1 MLCAVPNP
9 PQGIPVII
17 CKPSSVIISQTDAA
31 NTNQWEKTMEQNKA
45 KKRRG
50 DRRDA
55 VWVRDIDILQ
65 GFMPYI
71 YPNRA
76 DNEAFIQ
83 ERIELDRINEY
94 IEAKN
99 RALFGGENGRE
110 VGANAVGAEEE
121 PYKLFYVLL
130 AALVKTL
137 TLRPKMNRFVKGG
150 RVYQRDKLSLAFVV
164 KKKFSDNGAEALA
177 FIEFDEN
184 TTIEDVRR
192 KISEEIHSCRG
203 EGQDN
208 STEKMG
214 LFLKMPRWL
223 LRIAM
228 WIIHKLDYYG
238 RVPNSLIKA
247 DPNYAT
253 CMITNL
259 GSIGLKAGYHHL
271 SNWGTNSIFVIIGEK
286 KLSPIFDEN
295 GKVTMK
301 ETLDLGLT
309 LDERIA
315 DGYYY
320 AKTVKLL
327 KHLLQNPQLLETA
340 AKEAVEYE

>member
-1 MLCAVPNP
+1 
-9 PQGIPVII
+9 
-17 CKPSSVIISQTDAA
+17 
-31 NTNQWEKTMEQNKA
+31 MEQNKV

-50 DRRDA
+50 DRKDA
-55 VWVRDIDILQ
+55 VWLRDIDILQ
-65 GFMPYI
+65 GFMPYL

-83 ERIELDRINEY
+83 ERIELDNINTY
-94 IEAKN
+94 IERKN
-99 RALFGGENGRE
+99 RELFGGDEGRE
-110 VGANAVGAEEE
+110 VGAVFAAGNDADEVVAEE

-130 AALVKTL
+130 AALVKTI

-184 TTIEDVRR
+184 TTIEDVR
-192 KISEEIHSCRG
+192 KKLSAHINECRG
-203 EGQDN
+203 DKQDN

-223 LRIAM
+223 LRFAM

-238 RVPNSLIKA
+238 KVPNALIKA

-253 CMITNL
+253 CMVTNL

-295 GKVTMK
+295 GNISMK
-301 ETLDLGLT
+301 ETLELGLT

-320 AKTVKLL
+320 AKTVRLL
-327 KHLLQNPQLLETA
+327 KYLLQNPQLLETP
-340 AKEAVEYE
+340 AKEEVEYE